1 MERHRESLHL
11 RKDIIYHEHS
21 IVRNIDI
28 EAHFEISE
36 VNEEHVIVQWR
47 KDDLCNN
54 GKEPG

>member
-47 KDDLCNN
+47 KDDLYNK